1 MQVAAATFGYET
13 FFERF
18 SNVSNKCN
26 GAKTDKNV
34 RESRTD
40 SFDKARRIYVK
51 TYLFMWACTFFLLC
65 LTLKKMAE

>member
-26 GAKTDKNV
+26 KNV
-34 RESRTD
+34 RDSRTD